1 MKKLAKFILNH
12 QKSIV
17 FFVVVVT
24 LIMAFLSSK
33 IEINPSMKGLLPQD
47 DPYVKV
53 FNEASDNFKGADS
66 IIAVVQGNEKD
77 IKNYIDNIVNKL
89 KKLDGID
96 SIIDK
101 QPVDFML
108 KNSYN
113 LANKK
118 DIQFLNY
125 YLGSKSLNDVINSF
139 NVMFGEGDFKI
150 KFSKNEKKQMKA
162 MIDNMNL
169 FFNDIYDPS
178 NADKDIYKKVII
190 GDKYF
195 ISEDNTTGMFF
206 IRPKSYDDI
215 NKMNSLVNSIEKV
228 VKDNTKNYNVK
239 AGITGTYVIQRDE
252 MVVSQKDMTRA
263 TIVSLLLIVVIFIFG
278 FKALRYTILSII
290 PLIIGIIWT
299 IGITYILIGSLNII
313 TVMMG
318 VILLGLGIDYS
329 IHIISLYMELKN
341 KKMENDEIIYQIFEK
356 TIPGIISGAVTTA
369 IGFGMFVFSSFDT
382 FKQFGIILFLGIIFT
397 LIITILLMPSMLL
410 KFGKKYKKIK
420 KFHIKRNFLKFK
432 YIYFAIAI
440 LVVGVS
446 IFNIKNIKFE
456 SNMMKIEAKGLE
468 TVRLNK
474 ILIDKFDL
482 SSDNTIFIS
491 DNLDEAR
498 ELYKKLENLDTVSL
512 IDSVVDYIPKDQKEK
527 INMIDPISKYSK
539 FDYDLFKKQI
549 SQLKFNINLA
559 SVALRFM
566 KENELSDKL
575 KELNNNNL
583 FKNINTINVDRL
595 KRAQEFLINGI
606 QSIQIDKGIIKE
618 DNLPE
623 FIHDSYI
630 SNSGK
635 ILTTVYPSDDIWD
648 MNFQKKYRKDLD
660 NLNNEKYSGTALIF
674 LKVMDIAAKE
684 GFKVL
689 IFTIIGIMA
698 ILLIDLKN
706 IKYAI
711 YAILP
716 MILSLI
722 TLVGIMGIF
731 GIKFDVINIIA
742 IPLIIGIGVDD
753 GIHLIHRFKKEKN
766 ILRALFSTGRAITL
780 TTLTTVSAFGSFMLS
795 DYRGFIG
802 FGFLLSLGII
812 LCYVYTIFILG
823 GLLSLEKKE

>member
-1 MKKLAKFILNH
+1 
-12 QKSIV
+12 
-17 FFVVVVT
+17 
-24 LIMAFLSSK
+24 
-33 IEINPSMKGLLPQD
+33 
-47 DPYVKV
+47 
-53 FNEASDNFKGADS
+53 
-66 IIAVVQGNEKD
+66 
-77 IKNYIDNIVNKL
+77 
-89 KKLDGID
+89 
-96 SIIDK
+96 
-101 QPVDFML
+101 
-108 KNSYN
+108 
-113 LANKK
+113 
-118 DIQFLNY
+118 
-125 YLGSKSLNDVINSF
+125 
-139 NVMFGEGDFKI
+139 
-150 KFSKNEKKQMKA
+150 
-162 MIDNMNL
+162 
-169 FFNDIYDPS
+169 
-178 NADKDIYKKVII
+178 
-190 GDKYF
+190 
-195 ISEDNTTGMFF
+195 
-206 IRPKSYDDI
+206 
-215 NKMNSLVNSIEKV
+215 
-228 VKDNTKNYNVK
+228 
-239 AGITGTYVIQRDE
+239 
-252 MVVSQKDMTRA
+252 
-263 TIVSLLLIVVIFIFG
+263 
-278 FKALRYTILSII
+278 
-290 PLIIGIIWT
+290 
-299 IGITYILIGSLNII
+299 
-313 TVMMG
+313 
-318 VILLGLGIDYS
+318 
-329 IHIISLYMELKN
+329 
-341 KKMENDEIIYQIFEK
+341 
-356 TIPGIISGAVTTA
+356 
-369 IGFGMFVFSSFDT
+369 
-382 FKQFGIILFLGIIFT
+382 
-397 LIITILLMPSMLL
+397 
-410 KFGKKYKKIK
+410 
-420 KFHIKRNFLKFK
+420 
-432 YIYFAIAI
+432 
-440 LVVGVS
+440 
-446 IFNIKNIKFE
+446 
-456 SNMMKIEAKGLE
+456 
-468 TVRLNK
+468 
-474 ILIDKFDL
+474 
-482 SSDNTIFIS
+482 
-491 DNLDEAR
+491 
-498 ELYKKLENLDTVSL
+498 
-512 IDSVVDYIPKDQKEK
+512 
-527 INMIDPISKYSK
+527 
-539 FDYDLFKKQI
+539 
-549 SQLKFNINLA
+549 
-559 SVALRFM
+559 M

-583 FKNINTINVDRL
+583 FKNINTINVDKL